1 MSEHCH
7 YAHSISSCSLVLVIA
22 GFLKQSVLSTTSI
35 ITCTIETEH
44 KRTSSETI
52 FIFIASYSFLCHYRF
67 FEDTA
72 GQMVAQKIMHKRLIT
87 ELSRRAHAV
96 SSEKDDKDEFAAFAR
111 WIGRKP
117 VSVDQ
122 FFRSAEGVFE
132 DDLLRTQDSLS
143 DENNWRG

>member
-1 MSEHCH
+1 M
-7 YAHSISSCSLVLVIA
+7 
-22 GFLKQSVLSTTSI
+22 
-35 ITCTIETEH
+35 
-44 KRTSSETI
+44 
-52 FIFIASYSFLCHYRF
+52 
-67 FEDTA
+67 D
-72 GQMVAQKIMHKRLIT
+72 AQKIMHKRLIT

-122 FFRSAEGVFE
+122 FFRSADFRTAEGVYE